1 MRALELTA
9 FICIFQVTVGFV
21 FPISRTQCSFPVSVW
36 SSSDNEAERLKSEAR
51 ELREQVRNLE
61 KSITRRKQ
69 DDVSP
74 STETTRKSLR
84 DKTVLVAGA
93 NGRLGSMV
101 CRYLLRNHPSTQVVA
116 AVHYVGENSPTSRGY
131 GRLSYEV
138 GAEDGVG
145 SIGPAWSADERTASF
160 EYDANSME
168 DYNLRNLRI
177 VECEFLDPVQC
188 RTVVEGCD
196 SVIWCATDFN
206 GNAPRAVASLNIA
219 FLFRAV
225 TRPSKGC
232 VEVDGLR
239 NLLSALKYEKRERE
253 QNGGMEKIRSHPT
266 SVVHVSM
273 VPRTFSNVETP
284 LGSFWSIKEQS
295 EQVVRDEFPSLS
307 SAILQF
313 GQFED
318 NFVDENLDVLFE
330 HIENPAWIGDA
341 FQPAD
346 LKRINRRDAAR
357 AVVDALL
364 NDELMGKTNHVWTDT
379 RV

>member
-160 EYDANSME
+160 EYDANSMD

-295 EQVVRDEFPSLS
+295 EQVVRDEFPGLS